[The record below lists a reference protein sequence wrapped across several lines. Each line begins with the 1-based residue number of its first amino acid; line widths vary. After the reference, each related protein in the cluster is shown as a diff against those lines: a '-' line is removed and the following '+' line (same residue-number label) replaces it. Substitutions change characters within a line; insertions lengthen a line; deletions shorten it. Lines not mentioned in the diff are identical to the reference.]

1 MNIDPNAAGAPA
13 ILNNSATVSGTI
25 LGTATVVSDA
35 SNTTTDIDGN
45 ATGELPT
52 TNPGGPG
59 SPTPVAPP
67 AEDAQIGLAKSASIG
82 GLLADGTFDVT
93 FTLLAENLGN
103 VQLSSLT
110 LVDDLSA
117 ASNLGTAFVGL
128 RTAPTITLINTSG
141 GSVAPTLDSSFSGFA
156 SAPNLLIGTDG
167 LLLPGDQFQVVFTAT
182 IDPDAPGAPAE
193 LVNQATVGGTSPGGQ
208 TPEDLSDDGSATEG
222 PTSNPTPIT
231 VPVLTPLIVVKST
244 STPAVQTGGFASYE
258 VSVTNPSAFEVT
270 SVTLLDDLPG
280 GFAFVEDSAQLLRA
294 GVASPAIVTGIDP
307 ITTQIGNLSAGE
319 TVTVTYLTR
328 VGAGVV
334 TGEHVNTVQAL
345 VFGVV
350 ASNTADATVTL
361 AEDPLLSTTR
371 VIGKVWHDRD
381 GDGWQDAAWAT
392 GIKLVGGPFGEE
404 GKTLENLPG
413 RGSDSDESLSLIH
426 I

>member
-1 MNIDPNAAGAPA
+1 MLAQNTGPATLTVLRLTDNLEDPANLGTAFVSVTAPPVVTQVSNATGNSVAPLSTGVGFTGRAGGLDLLTGTTSVLEPGDEFAVEFTVNIDPNAAGAPA

-141 GSVAPTLDSSFSGFA
+141 GSVAPTLD
-156 SAPNLLIGTDG
+156 
-167 LLLPGDQFQVVFTAT
+167 
-182 IDPDAPGAPAE
+182 
-193 LVNQATVGGTSPGGQ
+193 
-208 TPEDLSDDGSATEG
+208 
-222 PTSNPTPIT
+222 
-231 VPVLTPLIVVKST
+231 
-244 STPAVQTGGFASYE
+244 
-258 VSVTNPSAFEVT
+258 
-270 SVTLLDDLPG
+270 
-280 GFAFVEDSAQLLRA
+280 
-294 GVASPAIVTGIDP
+294 
-307 ITTQIGNLSAGE
+307 
-319 TVTVTYLTR
+319 
-328 VGAGVV
+328 
-334 TGEHVNTVQAL
+334 
-345 VFGVV
+345 
-350 ASNTADATVTL
+350 
-361 AEDPLLSTTR
+361 
-371 VIGKVWHDRD
+371 
-381 GDGWQDAAWAT
+381 
-392 GIKLVGGPFGEE
+392 
-404 GKTLENLPG
+404 
-413 RGSDSDESLSLIH
+413 LSLIH